1 MQTATSKPTTVLP
14 LKHQRS
20 WEQSGEVRFKTER
33 LEATDLIS
41 SRTSSALLPGALVFQ
56 WERCTRRR

>member
-1 MQTATSKPTTVLP
+1 MQTATSEPSAALP

-20 WEQSGEVRFKTER
+20 WEQSGEVRLKTEW
-33 LEATDLIS
+33 LEATDLIL
-41 SRTSSALLPGALVFQ
+41 SRTTSALLPKPLVFQ